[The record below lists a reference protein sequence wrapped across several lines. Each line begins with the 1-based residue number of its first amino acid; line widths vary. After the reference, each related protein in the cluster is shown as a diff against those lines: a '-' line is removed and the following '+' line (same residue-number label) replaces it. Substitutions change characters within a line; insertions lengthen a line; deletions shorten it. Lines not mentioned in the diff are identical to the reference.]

1 MELAKEIGKHDPEK
15 RKTYE
20 LLTQAI
26 NEARDRGDIELLE
39 TIAKDPQ
46 AFILKQGWA
55 SVSIDGSRDLKELR
69 SLYEYLQAR
78 ILELIETLDELRA
91 SPDYELFQY
100 AEKDPA
106 VIDQVVEAQRVELEK
121 EIGELDAEAESK
133 QREIEELVGE
143 VPF

>member
-1 MELAKEIGKHDPEK
+1 MFHPDQYENDPEK

-55 SVSIDGSRDLKELR
+55 SVSLDGSRDLKELR

-78 ILELIETLDELRA
+78 ILEMIETLGELRA
-91 SPDYELFQY
+91 SPDYELFLF
-100 AEKDPA
+100 AEKDA
-106 VIDQVVEAQRVELEK
+106 GVIDQVVEAQRVELEQ
-121 EIGELDAEAESK
+121 EIGELETEAERFADEA
-133 QREIEELVGE
+133 RELAGE
-143 VPF
+143 MPF